1 MRLSALIRI
10 AFWRSL
16 ARSRRGVAYME
27 FALALPVLL
36 GVGLV
41 GLEMVN
47 LVFAHLRISNIS
59 MMTADNASRVR
70 DSIDEADVV
79 ELMTGAKMT
88 GSNINFAENGRVI
101 LSSLEEVPTGTYQWI
116 RWQRCDGAKAAQSS
130 YGFALDKDGQQILDG
145 TEIKAVDRISP
156 STRPSA
162 PEGSINH
169 SKMTE
174 MGPPGNRIAA
184 PGGTAIMVAE
194 VVYDYQPIVFHDTM
208 GGIEIRYTNAFNVR
222 QRANQLLNNG
232 GRITPKRCDVFSA

>member
-1 MRLSALIRI
+1 MRIGRPLQGIPARLL
-10 AFWRSL
+10 RSE
-16 ARSRRGVAYME
+16 RGVAYVE

-47 LVFAHLRISNIS
+47 LVVTHLRISNIS

-70 DSIDEADVV
+70 DSIDEADVI
-79 ELMTGAKMT
+79 ELLTGAKMT
-88 GSNINFAENGRVI
+88 GQNMRFAENGRVI

-116 RWQRCDGAKAAQSS
+116 RWQRCDGALSVNSS
-130 YGFALDKDGQQILDG
+130 YGFSLDKDGNPILDG
-145 TEIKAVDRISP
+145 TEIKASDRTSP
-156 STRPSA
+156 SSRPSA

-174 MGPPGNRIAA
+174 MGPDGNRIAA

-194 VVYDYQPIVFHDTM
+194 VVYRYQPILFKETM
-208 GGIEIRYTNAFNVR
+208 GDMKIRYINAFNVR
-222 QRANQLLNNG
+222 QRANQVLGNAG
-232 GRITPKRCDVFSA
+232 KITPARCDTFTA